1 MIVYT
6 KGGRVIKQILTKA
19 RNVTL
24 NLDDSN
30 DANISK
36 QLILHNL
43 FHNPE
48 LLDQIYIEGN
58 KIMIILQ
65 DRIKP
70 INIGILHD
78 KYEYIYNDRKYS
90 LYVKSWQVTGG
101 WDMPKIEE
109 GSTVKRKAFYGLNL
123 DINVRE
129 SVTVI

>member
-30 DANISK
+30 DSNISK

-101 WDMPKIEE
+101 WDMPKMEE
-109 GSTVKRKAFYGLNL
+109 GSTIKRKAFYGLNL

>member
-19 RNVTL
+19 RNVTF

-30 DANISK
+30 DSNISK

-101 WDMPKIEE
+101 WDMPKMEE
-109 GSTVKRKAFYGLNL
+109 GSTIKRKAFYGLNL

>member
-19 RNVTL
+19 RNVTF

-30 DANISK
+30 DSNISK

-109 GSTVKRKAFYGLNL
+109 GSTIKRKAFYGLNL

>member
-19 RNVTL
+19 RNVTF

-30 DANISK
+30 DSNISK

-78 KYEYIYNDRKYS
+78 KYEYIYNNRKYS

-101 WDMPKIEE
+101 WDMPKMEE
-109 GSTVKRKAFYGLNL
+109 GSTIKRKAFYGLNL